1 MEASGVIES
10 AKQIEE
16 VNLKNNNFYF
26 LGIEWNNP
34 WWRCIE
40 YTSFK
45 TFWPWKIWARNA
57 RQGRTTTVFHKTECQ
72 VK

>member
-26 LGIEWNNP
+26 LGIE
-34 WWRCIE
+34 
-40 YTSFK
+40 
-45 TFWPWKIWARNA
+45 
-57 RQGRTTTVFHKTECQ
+57 
-72 VK
+72 